1 MTVKLVALYTQPE
14 DSAAFDAHYSGTHAP
29 LVDKMPGLQRW
40 DYATF
45 VAAADGGDEPYYQVA
60 ELHFADQAA
69 LDAAFASDE
78 GKAAAADY
86 QTFAP
91 PGSRMF
97 VAAVVD

>member
-1 MTVKLVALYTQPE
+1 MTVKLVALYAQP
-14 DSAAFDAHYSGTHAP
+14 DDTAAFDEHYAGTHVP

-40 DYATF
+40 DYAKF
-45 VAAADGGDEPYYQVA
+45 VAAADGGDQTYYQIA

-69 LDAAFASDE
+69 LDAAFGSTQ

-86 QTFAP
+86 QSFAP

-97 VAAVVD
+97 VASVVD